1 MEETKMKKNKKFK
14 KGAASFYIVAFATL
28 ILMILATSFAAVI
41 ISEITRTSNDDLSQ
55 SAYDSAMA
63 GVEDAKLAYYS
74 YRNCMIQE
82 NAGGECETIKD
93 IMNKSKDTE
102 DCDMVGKILGRNY
115 DESVVVEEK
124 SNVGNNMQQAYTCV
138 TMTDSL
144 PDYSSSV
151 EPAGID
157 VVHPRFDDGVTA
169 DKVNEIEINWYDST
183 KNNQEKHFVDPSNPV
198 LFSKKSEE
206 VPVPPMLYL
215 AVLQT
220 GGEVFNYSDF
230 DTSKGNQTNRGMVYL
245 VPTKDKNKAG
255 EGDKEGYWGS
265 WKGEKN
271 TIGEEALLN
280 SNRKTAKIDGDKG
293 HATNRPY
300 LVYCNDDSST
310 SQYLCSARIKLPEP
324 INGGRNGDTFT
335 VVVGMPYGNGSTD
348 FTLSFYCKEENCGVY
363 NPESGDGSA
372 SNGNQAKLKG
382 VQVQVDST
390 GKANDLYRRVEVRLK
405 PDSSVLSVMGPLEL
419 LGKGEPGLEKQ
430 YEVNCERNFPNK
442 NC

>member
-1 MEETKMKKNKKFK
+1 MKKNKKFK

-82 NAGGECETIKD
+82 NAGDECGAIKD
-93 IMNKSKDTE
+93 IMEKSKDTE

-124 SNVGNNMQQAYTCV
+124 SDVGNNMQQAYTCV

-157 VVHPRFDDGVTA
+157 VVHPRFDNGVTA
-169 DKVNEIEINWYDST
+169 DKVNEIEISWYDST
-183 KNNQEKHFVDPSNPV
+183 KSDQEKHFVNPSNPV
-198 LFSKKSEE
+198 LFSRKSEE

-230 DTSKGNQTNRGMVYL
+230 DTSIGDQTNRGMVYL
-245 VPTKDKNKAG
+245 VPTDVESKAS
-255 EGDKEGYWGS
+255 EGDQKGYWGS
-265 WKGEKN
+265 WKDGKN
-271 TIGEEALLN
+271 TIEKKALLDSN
-280 SNRKTAKIDGDKG
+280 SKTAKTDNNN
-293 HATNRPY
+293 ATNRPY
-300 LVYCNDDSST
+300 LVYCNDESST
-310 SQYLCSARIKLPEP
+310 SQYLCSARIKLPEA
-324 INGGRNGDTFT
+324 IGGGRNGDTFT

-348 FTLSFYCKEENCGVY
+348 FTLSFYCEEENCGVY
-363 NPESGDGSA
+363 NPESGDGAA

-419 LGKGEPGLEKQ
+419 LGKGEPGLAKQ
-430 YEVNCERNFPNK
+430 YEVNCERNFPNMG
-442 NC
+442 C

>member
-1 MEETKMKKNKKFK
+1 MKKNKKFK

-74 YRNCMIQE
+74 YRNCMIQDDS
-82 NAGGECETIKD
+82 GQDCEAIISRMKQ
-93 IMNKSKDTE
+93 E
-102 DCDMVGKILGRNY
+102 PDCDMVGNILERTSGE
-115 DESVVVEEK
+115 ESVVVEE
-124 SNVGNNMQQAYTCV
+124 NVGNNMQQAYTCV

-169 DKVNEIEINWYDST
+169 DKINEIEINWYDST

-245 VPTKDKNKAG
+245 VPTKDKDKAG

-265 WKGEKN
+265 WKDEKN

-280 SNRKTAKIDGDKG
+280 SNSKTAKTNNDN
-293 HATNRPY
+293 ATNRPY
-300 LVYCNDDSST
+300 LVYCNDKDST

-348 FTLSFYCKEENCGVY
+348 FTLSFYCEEENCGVY

-372 SNGNQAKLKG
+372 LNGNQAKLKG

-390 GKANDLYRRVEVRLK
+390 GRANDLYRRVEVRLK

-419 LGKGEPGLEKQ
+419 LGKGEPGLKKE
-430 YEVNCERNFPNK
+430 YEVNCERNFANIG
-442 NC
+442 C